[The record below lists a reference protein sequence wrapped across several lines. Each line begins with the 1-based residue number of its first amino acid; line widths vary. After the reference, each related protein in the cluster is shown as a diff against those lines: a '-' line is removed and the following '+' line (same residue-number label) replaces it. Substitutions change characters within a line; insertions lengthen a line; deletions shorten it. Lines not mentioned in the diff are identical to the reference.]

1 MKEIYYNSLCCL
13 ALAAALCLVA
23 PMLSSAKAG
32 DPAPAKSATSSLTPK
47 QVHEIK
53 ANLRQLSAAAN
64 QYYLETGTLKTTYAE
79 LVGPTKYVKQLK
91 PVVGEDYAV
100 VQFEYGKPLV
110 VTTPKGEKVEYTE

>member
-1 MKEIYYNSLCCL
+1 MKAAYYSSLCLLALVSLLCL
-13 ALAAALCLVA
+13 AA
-23 PMLSSAKAG
+23 PLLSPAKAA
-32 DPAPAKSATSSLTPK
+32 DSSPAQPATSSLTSK
-47 QVHEIK
+47 QVREIK

-91 PVVGEDYAV
+91 PVVGEDYAA